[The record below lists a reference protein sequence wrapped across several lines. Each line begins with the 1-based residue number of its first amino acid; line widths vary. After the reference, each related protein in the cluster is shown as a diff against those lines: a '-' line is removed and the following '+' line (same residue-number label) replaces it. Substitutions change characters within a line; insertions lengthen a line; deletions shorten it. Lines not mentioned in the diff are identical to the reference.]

1 MSSSNVDRNRVALH
15 SILYTVSASELFVGK
30 TTASSQMLRSISFRN
45 ITAAPIRIALR
56 PEVSGTITIYV
67 PKHFAHAGS
76 TDDSMAAVD
85 TNHSDASLRVNEKAL
100 VTRNFGAASNI
111 FSGIERQRRASA
123 PASSQ
128 NDEKQLAR
136 LQSQLDLAT
145 PSTKLGRDKKDAASS
160 KPFRDSPVKRPV
172 RRRNSTLAQ
181 IGPVTLNEQVVPLS
195 AMPEDKV
202 LAPLRSEM
210 DGFQSST
217 SSDLDLERMLA
228 MYHNVHPSIDPP
240 FFKTCEQE
248 RRFVLEKVT
257 LLRNCQ
263 SLLASSCIVVDDVV
277 LPPGVDVPV
286 ILGISAENWYV
297 LYFFIVNYFQILK
310 LILIIL

>member
-1 MSSSNVDRNRVALH
+1 MRSSLTFHQVSSSNVDRNRVALH

-56 PEVSGTITIYV
+56 PEVSGTITIFV
-67 PKHFAHAGS
+67 PKQFALAGV
-76 TDDSMAAVD
+76 TEYSMAAFDPV
-85 TNHSDASLRVNEKAL
+85 HSDVSIRANEKAL
-100 VTRNFGAASNI
+100 GSRNFGAVSQL
-111 FSGIERQRRASA
+111 FSGNERHRRASA

-145 PSTKLGRDKKDAASS
+145 PPTKLGREKKDLNLS
-160 KPFRDSPVKRPV
+160 KTFRDSPVKRPV

-181 IGPVTLNEQVVPLS
+181 IGPVTLNEPMVTLS
-195 AMPEDKV
+195 ALPEDKV

-210 DGFQSST
+210 DGFQNAT
-217 SSDLDLERMLA
+217 SPDLDLERMVA
-228 MYHNVHPSIDPP
+228 MYDNSHPSIDPP

-248 RRFVLEKVT
+248 RRFVLEKVS

-263 SLLASSCIVVDDVV
+263 SLLASSCVQVDDVV
-277 LPPGVDVPV
+277 LLPAVDVPV
-286 ILGISAENWYV
+286 ILGISAENW
-297 LYFFIVNYFQILK
+297 
-310 LILIIL
+310 